1 MEAIEVCSKNGKKE
15 ICRYEG
21 TSLVEAKEIAYL
33 EIFVAAEPG
42 FQYRGREGLVYLC
55 ASSMR
60 SPATRIRSSS
70 TKNPRWRYND
80 QNSSL
85 IHGQTLTSTGDL
97 FQLSFFRLD
106 NNSSAKGYLGI
117 WYCNLTP
124 QEGTV
129 VWIANRNNSVNTSIA
144 SFNLTSDGNLILF
157 EEDKV
162 VWSTGTRS
170 TELNS
175 ARLQLLDSG
184 NLVLNDY
191 NSILWQS
198 FEDSNNSDTYLPGM
212 KLGFDNRTN
221 TSWRQVS
228 WKNSMDPSPGD
239 YIQMIRA
246 LPILDLVTLKGSAK
260 YHRGGLWNG
269 YWFVGHP
276 LTASSQVANSVNIT
290 FVSNENESYF
300 MTNYKT
306 SPTPVLIRSMLWANG
321 TFQRWFLDSSKR
333 EWQFLSST
341 PADECDEYN
350 RCGRNRVCTQI
361 YVAVECQCLDGFI
374 NITENGSEV
383 GCERKKPLNC
393 SSNQFSKV
401 QNVKVPDTE
410 NATPRGNMSHDDC
423 QNLCLNDC
431 SCMAYAVI
439 SGSYGCIT
447 WPGDL
452 LDLRT
457 FVNKGD
463 DLYVRLAGEL
473 DHPNQKDQD
482 EIRGAESLLFDLE
495 AIRIATDNFS
505 DRNKLGEGGF
515 GPVYKGTLEN
525 GEDVAVKR
533 LSRGSGQG
541 LDELKNEVFLVSKLR
556 HKNLVRLLGCCLES
570 EEKLLVYNYLA
581 NTSLDKFLFDNSKR
595 EQLDW
600 AKRFK
605 IIEGIS
611 RGLLYLHEDSPV
623 KIIHRDLKASNIL
636 LDANMDPKI
645 SDFGLAKLFGAD
657 ETHGNTKRIAGTFGY
672 MVPEYVI
679 HGLFSVKSDVY
690 SYGVLILEIL
700 IGRKNSGY
708 RGSEY
713 PIEPVTHMVW
723 RHWTQGNALQ
733 VVDQDLVEQCQAQ
746 QILRCIH
753 IGLLCVQDD
762 PIQRPTMAN
771 VVLML
776 NNHFVSLPTPLA
788 PAFLSNCNT
797 TIESNGAPRRD
808 NSNGSKGILIKI
820 SENNVSISVLEPR

>member
-1 MEAIEVCSKNGKKE
+1 MQLFLSCFLK
-15 ICRYEG
+15 
-21 TSLVEAKEIAYL
+21 T
-33 EIFVAAEPG
+33 AAVTFFILG
-42 FQYRGREGLVYLC
+42 Q
-55 ASSMR
+55 
-60 SPATRIRSSS
+60 SSS
-70 TKNPRWRYND
+70 SGD
-80 QNSSL
+80 AMIENSSL
-85 IHGQTLTSTGDL
+85 INGQTLTSTGDI
-97 FQLSFFRLD
+97 FQLGFFRLD
-106 NNSSAKGYLGI
+106 GNTSAKGYLGI
-117 WYCNLTP
+117 WYCNFTP
-124 QEGTV
+124 QEGIV
-129 VWIANRNNSVNTSIA
+129 VWIANRNMSVNTSMA

-157 EEDKV
+157 EGDIN

-170 TELNS
+170 TGVNS
-175 ARLQLLDSG
+175 SRLQLLDSG
-184 NLVLNDY
+184 NLVLNDN

-198 FEDSNNSDTYLPGM
+198 FEDSNDSATYLPGM

-221 TSWRQVS
+221 TSWREVS
-228 WKNSMDPSPGD
+228 WKNPTDPSPGD
-239 YIQMIRA
+239 YIQMIRD
-246 LPILDLVTLKGSAK
+246 LPIPDLVFFNGSAK

-269 YWFVGHP
+269 NWFVGHP
-276 LTASSQVANSVNIT
+276 LMASSQLANLVNVT
-290 FVSNENESYF
+290 FVSNENESYI
-300 MTNYKT
+300 MNNYT
-306 SPTPVLIRSMLWANG
+306 ASPTPLLTRSVMWANG
-321 TFQRWFLDSSKR
+321 TFQRWSLDSGGKR
-333 EWQFLSST
+333 EWQLLWSI
-341 PADECDEYN
+341 PADECDSYN
-350 RCGRNRVCTQI
+350 HCGRNRVCTNK
-361 YVAVECQCLDGFI
+361 YFAVECQCLDGFV
-374 NITENGSEV
+374 NITENGREA

-410 NATPRGNMSHDDC
+410 NATPRGNMSLDDC
-423 QNLCLNDC
+423 KNLCLNDC
-431 SCMAYAVI
+431 SCVAYAVI

-447 WPGDL
+447 WLGDL

-457 FVNKGD
+457 FVDEGD
-463 DLYVRLAGEL
+463 DLYVRLTGKNNTGRRILFIVIPIAATL
-473 DHPNQKDQD
+473 LFLCAFFIYRQRIKATTQRQKRHADHTDQH
-482 EIRGAESLLFDLE
+482 EIRGTESLLFDLE

-515 GPVYKGTLEN
+515 GSVYKGTLEN
-525 GEDVAVKR
+525 GEHVAVKR
-533 LSRGSGQG
+533 LSRSSGQG
-541 LDELKNEVFLVSKLR
+541 LDELKNEVFLVAKLR
-556 HKNLVRLLGCCLES
+556 HRNLVRLLGCCLDS

-600 AKRFK
+600 ARRFK

-672 MVPEYVI
+672 MSPEYAT

-690 SYGVLILEIL
+690 SYGVLVLEIL
-700 IGRKNSGY
+700 IGRKNIGY
-708 RGSEY
+708 RGSEH
-713 PIEPVTHMVW
+713 PIELVTHVVW
-723 RHWTQGNALQ
+723 RHWTQGSALQ

-776 NNHFVSLPTPLA
+776 NNHFVGLPTPLA
-788 PAFLSNCNT
+788 PAFLGSCNT
-797 TIESNGAPRRD
+797 TIESNGVPRRE
-808 NSNGSKGILIKI
+808 NSNGSKGILMKN
-820 SENNVSISVLEPR
+820 SENNVSISELEPR